1 MKDQVVK
8 DARTRQITSPDQ
20 LHDYLHVTSAAVWI
34 VMAAI
39 ILLLVVS
46 LIWSSQATIESYA
59 DATAKVSGRSMIV
72 RIDDPKLQNEIKSGM
87 KIVVGN
93 TETKVA
99 SVGHDEDGN
108 LFAVAGTTLSNG
120 TYSARIV
127 YRQTK
132 VLSLLFN

>member
-8 DARTRQITSPDQ
+8 DVRTMQITSPDQ

-99 SVGHDEDGN
+99 SVGHDENGN

>member
-99 SVGHDEDGN
+99 SVGHDENGN

>member
-8 DARTRQITSPDQ
+8 DARTMQITSPDQ

-99 SVGHDEDGN
+99 SVGHDENGN

>member
-1 MKDQVVK
+1 MKDQVGK
-8 DARTRQITSPDQ
+8 DARTMQITSPDQ

-99 SVGHDEDGN
+99 SVGHDENGN

>member
-59 DATAKVSGRSMIV
+59 DATAKVSGRNMIV

-99 SVGHDEDGN
+99 SVGHDENGN

>member
-1 MKDQVVK
+1 MKDQVIK

-99 SVGHDEDGN
+99 SVGHDENGN

>member
-1 MKDQVVK
+1 MKDQVGK

-99 SVGHDEDGN
+99 SVGHDENGN